1 MRRLGRLGQAHEPR
15 VEAQRSVL
23 VACRYG
29 QPETGIFRAWGGS
42 TLAEGSEAM
51 NDGWRGTSPMRGNL
65 LDRPFAADRL
75 TFASVYPG
83 VQLWPRRGHVKVSF
97 EYGFANQDEPE
108 IGAVQAEVAF

>member
-29 QPETGIFRAWGGS
+29 QPETGIFRAGGGS
-42 TLAEGSEAM
+42 TLAEGSEAHERWLAW
-51 NDGWRGTSPMRGNL
+51 NVPDARKPPRPAVRGGSPDL
-65 LDRPFAADRL
+65 
-75 TFASVYPG
+75 ASVYPG

-97 EYGFANQDEPE
+97 EYRFANQDEPE